1 MKLLTAAV
9 LVITALLFGGCA
21 SQNTGRVIHF
31 PDAATGPLPPGVLK
45 EGSLANPKLM
55 ADAATA
61 VTDGLKA
68 KGYFIDPK
76 GVPLNQYVVSMPTG
90 TVGKKIWTEHWVF
103 LVEEKEMPFTIHFR
117 EDGSRGAS
125 FVIAEAKNEK

>member
-9 LVITALLFGGCA
+9 VILSALLFGGCA
-21 SQNTGRVIHF
+21 SQNTGRVIQF

-61 VTDGLKA
+61 ATDRLKA

-90 TVGKKIWTEHWVF
+90 TAGKRTWTEHWVF
-103 LVEEKEMPFTIHFR
+103 LVENKEMPFTLHFQ
-117 EDGSRGAS
+117 EDGSRAAH
-125 FVIAEAKNEK
+125 FVIEDEKNQK